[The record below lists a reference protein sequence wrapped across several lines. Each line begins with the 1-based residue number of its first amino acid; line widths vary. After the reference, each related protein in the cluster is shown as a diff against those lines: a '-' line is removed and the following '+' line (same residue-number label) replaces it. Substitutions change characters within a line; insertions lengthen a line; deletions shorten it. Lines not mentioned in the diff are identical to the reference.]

1 MQPGNNSEPNTAAL
15 EYLHDTSISVAPVQI
30 PGLAGEQ
37 AREWRQFVCWA
48 AAAELPALPTT
59 ADTVL
64 AYLAENVGTPATQRG
79 RVSALN
85 AAHKAKR
92 LPIPGAAEAVRRA
105 LNPGRA
111 QRLSSLRAHADSI
124 ITRLPVTGWPEA
136 LAGRRD
142 AVILLLA
149 TEGLSWQQISAL
161 RQFEITLTERAVTV
175 GAQPLLV
182 LPTTGTTS
190 CPVRVFS
197 RWAAIA
203 THAPA
208 ATGHIRLEQLLTDT
222 GAAAADAEDG
232 EAEVYVPQQ
241 FPARYAVQ
249 PLLCGF
255 EARGM
260 AHGYIDE
267 LEPLSPDAVA
277 DIATAHLLAPP
288 EPGAGPDL
296 DTGWYE
302 RGIAARWRMKAVSD
316 ELDDLLDRV
325 DAIAARYGI

>member
-1 MQPGNNSEPNTAAL
+1 MR
-15 EYLHDTSISVAPVQI
+15 I
-30 PGLAGEQ
+30 PGLRGKQ

-64 AYLAENVGTPATQRG
+64 AYLAEIPGTPATQRG

-111 QRLSSLRAHADSI
+111 QRLSGLRAHADMI
-124 ITRLPVTGWPEA
+124 ITRLPVTGWPDA
-136 LAGRRD
+136 LTDRRD
-142 AVILLLA
+142 AVILLPA
-149 TEGLSWQQISAL
+149 TEGLSWHQISAL
-161 RQFEITLTERAVTV
+161 TQAEITLTARAVTV

-182 LPTTGTTS
+182 MPATGTS
-190 CPVRVFS
+190 ACPVRVFS
-197 RWAAIA
+197 RWATIA

-208 ATGHIRLEQLLTDT
+208 ATGHIALERLLADIGE
-222 GAAAADAEDG
+222 AAARTDDT

-241 FPARYAVQ
+241 FPDWYARQ

-255 EARGM
+255 DERGL

-267 LEPLSPDAVA
+267 LEPLAPDAVA
-277 DIATAHLLAPP
+277 EIATAHLLAPP
-288 EPGAGPDL
+288 VPGAGPDL
-296 DTGWYE
+296 DTDWYE
-302 RGIAARWRMKAVSD
+302 RGIAAR
-316 ELDDLLDRV
+316 
-325 DAIAARYGI
+325 YGI

>member
-1 MQPGNNSEPNTAAL
+1 MTEPL
-15 EYLHDTSISVAPVQI
+15 APTRI
-30 PGLAGEQ
+30 PGLRGEQ

-48 AAAELPALPTT
+48 AAAELPALPAT

-64 AYLAENVGTPATQRG
+64 AYLGENPGTAATQRG

-85 AAHKAKR
+85 AAHKVKKM
-92 LPIPGAAEAVRRA
+92 PIPGAAEAIRRA

-111 QRLSSLRAHADSI
+111 QRLASLRAHADTI
-124 ITRLPVTGWPEA
+124 IARLPVTGWPDA
-136 LAGRRD
+136 LTGRRD

-149 TEGLSWQQISAL
+149 TEGLSWHQISAL
-161 RQFEITLTERAVTV
+161 TQAEITLTEQAVTV

-182 LPTTGTTS
+182 LPATDTAAS
-190 CPVRVFS
+190 PVRVFS
-197 RWAAIA
+197 RWATIV

-208 ATGHIRLEQLLTDT
+208 ATGHIRLEQLLTVTDPS
-222 GAAAADAEDG
+222 AAAVDTDDG
-232 EAEVYVPQQ
+232 DAEVYVPQQ

-249 PLLCGF
+249 PVLCGF
-255 EARGM
+255 DARGM

-267 LEPLSPDAVA
+267 LEPLRPADVA

-296 DTGWYE
+296 DSDWFE
-302 RGIAARWRMKAVSD
+302 RGIAARWRMKAVND

-325 DAIAARYGI
+325 DAIAARYGIS